1 MEQNKILKKFE
12 ATDVTIEVVDGKPL
26 FELYSAGM
34 AIGYTKTAK
43 GKLYPRTER
52 IDKTVINAGISA
64 VVHDGQLFL
73 TQNQLYDFMLEAHT
87 EKCKP
92 FRKWIT
98 DEVLPMIEETGAYI
112 ESGREEEMVEKYFP
126 NFSED
131 TKKTMIQ
138 DLLRQNAEL
147 KEFYNDLMETE
158 GLMSINTMAKELNIG
173 EYKLFE
179 FLRRKKVLFYD
190 KDKVNVP
197 YERFRKEGKFRVKE
211 TPCHDGNM
219 RSVTYATKKGLDY
232 VRKLL
237 RKDGFYESIANN

>member
-1 MEQNKILKKFE
+1 MEENKILKKFE
-12 ATDVTIEVVDGKPL
+12 ATDVTIEIVNGKPL

-52 IDKTVINAGISA
+52 IDRTIVNAGISA

-98 DEVLPMIEETGAYI
+98 DEVLPMIEGTGAYI

-131 TKKTMIQ
+131 TKKNMIQ

-147 KEFYNDLMETE
+147 KEFYHDLMETE

-173 EYKLFE
+173 EYKLFA
-179 FLRRKKVLFYD
+179 FLRRKKILFYD

-197 YERFRKEGKFRVKE
+197 YERFRKEGKFQVKE

-237 RKDGFYESIANN
+237 RKDGFYESVTQN